1 MSSTGE
7 GVGSDS
13 LPTRDAEKCDGSKRI
28 SSFSEY
34 GNSSAAGKSGEAPA
48 LCQAILE
55 DHAFIREDLP
65 KAAILTLTGQFVTVV
80 VMRTPYS
87 RVQLRIQV
95 RKCSSSNIGTRIGST
110 DCL

>member
-7 GVGSDS
+7 GASSNSDR
-13 LPTRDAEKCDGSKRI
+13 TRDAEKCDGSKWI

-34 GNSSAAGKSGEAPA
+34 GNSSTAGKAAEAPA
-48 LCQAILE
+48 LCHAILE

-95 RKCSSSNIGTRIGST
+95 R
-110 DCL
+110 